1 MLSKVS
7 VLLWI
12 CLLQFQAWGIYSIFH
27 FLIRKKKHYSS
38 HIYILE
44 AKGSTIAKYFH
55 RRSTCSADSAS
66 NCYGKMGEIK
76 LICPILALQ
85 STYSEMESPPES
97 PPISLL
103 SVICP
108 IGGGALTMGDCL
120 YNRNLNILSKNQF
133 LLQY

>member
-1 MLSKVS
+1 MDLPPPVS
-7 VLLWI
+7 SMRYL
-12 CLLQFQAWGIYSIFH
+12 FH
-27 FLIRKKKHYSS
+27 FPFFLIRKKTNHYPS

-85 STYSEMESPPES
+85 STYSEMESPP
-97 PPISLL
+97 ISLL
-103 SVICP
+103 SVI
-108 IGGGALTMGDCL
+108 
-120 YNRNLNILSKNQF
+120 
-133 LLQY
+133 